1 MAAASFD
8 AGAYKEAILFLG
20 TAGIVVPLFTKL
32 RLSPVLGFIGAGALL
47 GPFGLGRLVADVP
60 WLRYVTISQRD
71 EFAHLAELGVVFLL
85 FTIGL
90 ELSWERLRVLRRLV
104 FGFGAGQ
111 VFLSTALLA
120 GIAMAFGQS
129 AKASLIAGIALALS
143 STAIVIPILAAQR
156 RLNSPSGR
164 ASFSILLF
172 QDLAVAPILF
182 TLAALGATK
191 PGSLLTDLLAA
202 LGQAAVAIA
211 VIFIVGRLALRPLFS
226 LVAQTGSSELFMAMS
241 FLTVIAAA
249 FAAGATGL
257 SMALGAFLAGLLLAE
272 TEYRRAIEAVVDPF
286 KGLLLGIF
294 FVSVG
299 MGLDVTALLRAP
311 VTIILG
317 STVVVLV
324 KAGVIFGLSRIFK
337 LPMQVGVETG
347 ILLGPGGEFAFV
359 TVGVAVATNLLPAD
373 VGQTILVITTV
384 TMIAIPL
391 LARLARPLGQRLARP
406 AAIAPAEMPVQDAD
420 AKGRVI
426 LAGFGRVGQ
435 LVAGMLE
442 RHKIPYLAIDANP
455 ALVAAQ
461 RGMGKPVYY
470 GDSGSIP
477 FLHACGID
485 TARALVI
492 TLDSPAAIRGV
503 VEAARQE
510 RKDITIVSRAR
521 DARHA
526 IDLYRLGVNDAV
538 PETIEASLQ
547 LSEAVLVDLGVAMG
561 PVIASI
567 HERRDEFRKLLLAGS
582 TGETKAEAPEGSR
595 RRGEFRSRRTVGKK
609 LA

>member
-8 AGAYKEAILFLG
+8 AGAYKEVILFLG

-32 RLSPVLGFIGAGALL
+32 RVSPVLGFIGAGALL
-47 GPFGLGRLVADVP
+47 GPYGLGRFVSDLP
-60 WLRYVTISQRD
+60 WLGYVTIAQR
-71 EFAHLAELGVVFLL
+71 EQISHLAELGVVFLL

-90 ELSWERLRVLRRLV
+90 ELSWERLRTLRRLV

-111 VFLSTALLA
+111 VIGSTALLA
-120 GIAMAFGQS
+120 AVGMAFGFG
-129 AKASLIAGIALALS
+129 AKVSLIAAIALALS
-143 STAIVIPILAAQR
+143 STAIVIPILAAQK

-182 TLAALGATK
+182 TMAALGTAQS
-191 PGSLLTDLLAA
+191 GNLMVGLLSA
-202 LGQAAVAIA
+202 LGQAAIALVVIVVA
-211 VIFIVGRLALRPLFS
+211 GRLALRPLFG
-226 LVAQTGSSELFMAMS
+226 LVAQTGSAELFMAMS

-249 FAAGATGL
+249 LAAGATGL

-299 MGLDVTALLRAP
+299 MGLDITALARDPFA
-311 VTIILG
+311 IIVG
-317 STVVVLV
+317 SILVVAV
-324 KAGVIFGLSRIFK
+324 KAGLIFALSRAFK
-337 LPMQVGVETG
+337 LPPQVGIETG
-347 ILLGPGGEFAFV
+347 LLLGPGGEFAFV
-359 TVGVAVATNLLPAD
+359 IIGIAIASSLMPYD
-373 VGQTILVITTV
+373 IGQTVLVITTV
-384 TMIAIPL
+384 TMIAIPIF
-391 LARLARPLGQRLARP
+391 ARLARPIGKRLAP
-406 AAIAPAEMPVQDAD
+406 APVVAAVEAPSQDGD
-420 AKGRVI
+420 GKGRVI
-426 LAGFGRVGQ
+426 VAGFGRVGQ
-435 LVAGMLE
+435 LVADMLE
-442 RHKIPYLAIDANP
+442 RHKIPYLAIDSNP
-455 ALVAAQ
+455 ALVATQ
-461 RGMGKPVYY
+461 RGLGKPVYY
-470 GDSGSIP
+470 GDSGSLP

-485 TARALVI
+485 NARAIVI
-492 TLDSPAAIRGV
+492 TLDAPGAIRAV
-503 VEAARQE
+503 VEAARQVS
-510 RKDITIVSRAR
+510 RDITIVSRAR

-526 IDLYRLGVNDAV
+526 TELYRLGVNDAV

-567 HERRDEFRKLLLAGS
+567 HERRDEFRKILLKSS
-582 TGETKAEAPEGSR
+582 TEAEKPPAEAQR

-609 LA
+609 PG